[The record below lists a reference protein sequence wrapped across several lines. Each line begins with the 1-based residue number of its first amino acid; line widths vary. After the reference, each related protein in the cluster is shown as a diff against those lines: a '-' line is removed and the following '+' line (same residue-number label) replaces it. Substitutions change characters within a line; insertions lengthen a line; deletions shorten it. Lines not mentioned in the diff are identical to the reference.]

1 MNIITNRIPRPLQC
15 LYDLPPAAAK
25 DFGYLGQAEACEPRL
40 VQYKGVWYDVL
51 DSMPAPVPRPRRGD
65 APCVRRL
72 GRVHQRL
79 VLLGRPVPLR
89 GRVRRRRRLRRG
101 RQVHLLIKPNQ

>member
-51 DSMPAPVPRPRRGD
+51 DSMTLPRCRGSLTATRHAFAGWD
-65 APCVRRL
+65 GYISDSFFSGVLFRFADEDHVIV
-72 GRVHQRL
+72 GRYTC
-79 VLLGRPVPLR
+79 
-89 GRVRRRRRLRRG
+89 
-101 RQVHLLIKPNQ
+101 

>member
-51 DSMPAPVPRPRRGD
+51 GQHDAAPVLEADATRHAFAGWDGYISDSFFSGVLFRFADESAAGD
-65 APCVRRL
+65 ACVVV
-72 GRVHQRL
+72 GRYTC
-79 VLLGRPVPLR
+79 
-89 GRVRRRRRLRRG
+89 
-101 RQVHLLIKPNQ
+101 

>member
-51 DSMPAPVPRPRRGD
+51 DSMPAPVPWLPAARAMRSQAGTGTSATRSSRACCSSFADESAAGD
-65 APCVRRL
+65 ACVVV
-72 GRVHQRL
+72 GRYTC
-79 VLLGRPVPLR
+79 
-89 GRVRRRRRLRRG
+89 
-101 RQVHLLIKPNQ
+101 

>member
-51 DSMPAPVPRPRRGD
+51 DSMTCPGAVEPMPRAMRSQAGTGTSATRSSR
-65 APCVRRL
+65 ASCSASRT
-72 GRVHQRL
+72 
-79 VLLGRPVPLR
+79 
-89 GRVRRRRRLRRG
+89 
-101 RQVHLLIKPNQ
+101 KTT